1 MAVSP
6 DGTRVFVTGYSA
18 RARTGPGGEFA
29 TIGYKTAT
37 GARLWARRYHGPAGG
52 TADARSVAISPDGK
66 TVFVTG
72 AILNVQRTDEDYLT
86 IAYQAATGAMRWI
99 ARYDSPGSPSDD
111 QAYAVAVSRDGRTV
125 FVTGSTR
132 SPDRPRGDGS
142 TTIAYRAATG
152 TRRWLA
158 HYNGS
163 GGRAVAVSPRG
174 RTVIITGTNGRD
186 YGTVA
191 YRAADG
197 TRLWARHHDGPAGS
211 RDYGGAT
218 ALAFSPDGSTVFVTG
233 DSHDPGTPHPG
244 VTYATIAYRA
254 ADGTQRWAVSDEPLA
269 STGGAEAV
277 AVSPDGRTVF
287 VTGNDYATVAYR
299 AATGAR
305 LWASPGWTPTGLAP
319 ALSYGPAAAW
329 AATPR
334 PWPSARTAARSSSP
348 GLPLTPPAGTASVS
362 SPRSPSVP
370 PPAPAC
376 GSTATKDPAILA
388 ALAWW
393 WPSARAG
400 TACTSP
406 GTRSGPSRALLPTAS
421 PSSPTA
427 PDPQPPGAP
436 TGPQAPP
443 AARRSGPRGKQG
455 DKGCAGDLRGKH
467 GAPRSEPTPARG
479 RVGGPPNEWPRF
491 HRRRVAEPAVW

>member
-1 MAVSP
+1 MARGIAAVVAGAALSVAGASGAGPPGTAAAAAQAAVAGSAGTSPAAAPSGSRLWIAHYNGPPGTDNVVASMAVSP

-29 TIGYKTAT
+29 TVGYKTAT

-72 AILNVQRTDEDYLT
+72 TILNVQRTDEDYLT

-99 ARYDSPGSPSDD
+99 ARYDSPGSPSYD

-163 GGRAVAVSPRG
+163 GGRAVAVSPLG

-197 TRLWARHHDGPAGS
+197 TRLWARHHNGPAGS

-299 AATGAR
+299 AATGAQ
-305 LWASPGWTPTGLAP
+305 LWASPRLD
-319 ALSYGPAAAW
+319 
-329 AATPR
+329 
-334 PWPSARTAARSSSP
+334 
-348 GLPLTPPAGTASVS
+348 AS
-362 SPRSPSVP
+362 
-370 PPAPAC
+370 
-376 GSTATKDPAILA
+376 
-388 ALAWW
+388 
-393 WPSARAG
+393 RAG
-400 TACTSP
+400 TGAQLRASRSLGGYATALAVSP
-406 GTRSGPSRALLPTAS
+406 DGRKIFVTGPAFD
-421 PSSPTA
+421 PSSGNGIRGFTVVA
-427 PDPQPPGAP
+427 LGAA
-436 TGPQAPP
+436 TG
-443 AARRSGPRGKQG
+443 ARLWVNRYQGPRN
-455 DKGCAGDLRGKH
+455 L
-467 GAPRSEPTPARG
+467 
-479 RVGGPPNEWPRF
+479 GGTGVVVAVSPDG
-491 HRRRVAEPAVW
+491 RRVYVAGHTVWAIPRTLAYRYTIIAYRS